1 MSDKSAQ
8 EKIKMQDLAV
18 LLDELRKAKRQT
30 SSKTKGKNT
39 SIS

>member
-8 EKIKMQDLAV
+8 EKMQDLAV

-30 SSKTKGKNT
+30 SSKIKGKNT